1 MLMNYLSY
9 SLYLFEIYYCV
20 MEIPAVLSGIQTMI
34 ERKTPEKLREIDLQM
49 HMKRFYYTLG
59 GLLDDR
65 KLTQTYDRARVITY
79 DGK

>member
-1 MLMNYLSY
+1 
-9 SLYLFEIYYCV
+9 

-49 HMKRFYYTLG
+49 HIKRFYYTLG
-59 GLLDDR
+59 GLLGDR
-65 KLTQTYDRARVITY
+65 GFTQTYDRARVITY